1 MFLFNLYL
9 LFSGWMTCRENIYMF
24 VYLLM
29 FDLITNVLVL
39 RQCNKRRSSSASGTH
54 AGLPRLR
61 QSNTEQRSVT
71 PCMLSDCIMLYRICL
86 CVLQLLIVSYCL
98 SDKEKHE
105 RKREQLIK
113 MSISLAY
120 EFVTYNIVEYTRHT
134 RLNSQIFHQDFFGKY
149 IKELGTFW
157 VIHFSLDL
165 SNMFIDLTSLPNKNC
180 PERIAVCLLPLRS

>member
-1 MFLFNLYL
+1 
-9 LFSGWMTCRENIYMF
+9 MF

-29 FDLITNVLVL
+29 FDLITNVLAL
-39 RQCNKRRSSSASGTH
+39 RQCNKWRSSSASGTH
-54 AGLPRLR
+54 AGLPRLW

-86 CVLQLLIVSYCL
+86 CVLWLLIVSYCL

-134 RLNSQIFHQDFFGKY
+134 RLNSQIFNQDFFGKY